1 MIVQNHDVV
10 SLLRDLEPRRNARRQ
25 YLADAERLEAMS
37 RALFRQERHYE
48 AEGAH
53 YWSMVLL
60 RAAEAERNGP
70 DFMKLQS

>member
-1 MIVQNHDVV
+1 MIPMQDHDVV
-10 SLLRDLEPRRNARRQ
+10 SLLRSLEPRRRARRQ
-25 YLADAERLEAMS
+25 YLVDAERLETMS

-60 RAAEAERNGP
+60 RAAEAEMTTEPG
-70 DFMKLQS
+70 

>member
-1 MIVQNHDVV
+1 MQDHDIV
-10 SLLRDLEPRRNARRQ
+10 SLLRGLEPRRNARQQ
-25 YLADAERLEAMS
+25 YLADAERLEAMA
-37 RALFRQERHYE
+37 RVLFRQERHYE

-60 RAAEAERNGP
+60 RAAEAEMTDP